1 MLSLIYQSVFFNGS
15 GYAAEARDMALALA
29 GAGVR
34 VKVDPLDDP
43 PPPGPADGE
52 YAALRQLMHT
62 AIDPDEAIFL
72 ISEPVLW
79 VNGRPSAQT
88 AVLRTMFETEQIR
101 PEWADR
107 CNQFDEVWVPSS
119 QNAAAFIASGVLPE
133 KVKVVPGGVNTDRFR
148 PGAPPLPL
156 ARRRGFAFLSVFAW
170 GWRKGWDRL
179 IQAYCEEF
187 SPDEPVTLYLKV
199 DPLGAKPEVGSELC
213 YFITQ
218 VLGRP
223 LADVPDIVLV
233 DLPLSDGEMPRLYA
247 AVDAL
252 VLPSRGEG
260 YGRPFLE
267 AMACGLPVIGT
278 QWGGQS
284 DFLTTDAAYPVPIA
298 GMVPAPDYDLA
309 HYRGLRW
316 AEPELGALRRLMRHV
331 YEHREEARAVG
342 AAACRLVAE
351 KWDVKKIAL
360 DVVQHLHRL
369 AAERVTDR
377 GGLDTAPGSA

>member
-15 GYAAEARDMALALA
+15 GYAAEARGMALALA
-29 GAGVR
+29 EAGVR
-34 VKVDPLDDP
+34 VRIDPVSDP
-43 PPPGPADGE
+43 PPAEAADE
-52 YAALRQLMHT
+52 EHAALQQLMQT
-62 AIDPDEAIFL
+62 TVDPDEAIVL
-72 ISEPVLW
+72 VAEPVLW
-79 VNGRPSAQT
+79 VHGRPAAST

-101 PEWADR
+101 PEWADQ

-133 KVKVVPGGVNTDRFR
+133 KVKVVPGGVNTARFR

-156 ARRRGFAFLSVFAW
+156 GRRRDFAFLSVFAW

-199 DPLGAKPEVGSELC
+199 DPLGAKPEVASELC
-213 YFITQ
+213 YYITHA
-218 VLGRP
+218 LRRSP
-223 LADVPDIVLV
+223 ADVPEIVLV
-233 DLPLSDGEMPRLYA
+233 DLPLSDEEMPRLYA
-247 AVDAL
+247 AVDAF

-260 YGRPFLE
+260 YCRPFLE

-284 DFLTTDAAYPVPIA
+284 DFLTPEVAYPLPIA
-298 GMVPAPDYDLA
+298 GMVPTPDYDLA

-316 AEPELGALRRLMRHV
+316 AEPDLGQLRRLMRHL
-331 YEHREEARAVG
+331 YEHRDEARAVG
-342 AAACRLVAE
+342 AAAHRLVAAE
-351 KWDVKKIAL
+351 WDVKKIAR
-360 DVVQHLHRL
+360 DAVQHLHRL
-369 AAERVTDR
+369 AAERGAAR
-377 GGLDTAPGSA
+377 GGLGTAEGG